1 MNRTIAKV
9 INDIQFWLRLA
20 TFLHEPIKLFLIW
33 ILHNLGNQSY
43 KGLPQNPQ
51 LLFQELSTP
60 VNQRKINKLKGK
72 VLQQDQLDLLLPP
85 NGNATDSSTFDVTL
99 LCVLIRH
106 FTTIPAPLNGWND
119 KNPPAH
125 DLSIAAFVIR
135 AREWR
140 NFVHHTDPDTI
151 TQAIFNQKW
160 QDGEQIINN
169 FGFTFPT
176 AQLQTQSL
184 DPRYDNVLK
193 SLQQYAKDK
202 ANLQQ
207 QLTVLGNEIK
217 KLKSQIKTIQ
227 QKPAGSTC
235 VKEAL
240 DHISNNITE
249 NESRKLLKNLGIVD
263 DGDPL
268 KDRVTKLEDE
278 KWLDIKRELEVI
290 GRRDVVKHIKEKTLI
305 TKALRSASQKLEEH
319 YEDELI
325 RCLIEK
331 PLSETDGETD
341 YVMREDVFIDLVV
354 LPSTVVDKDWSNSDR
369 AALMEQE
376 NVPKTTIHKSI
387 DQVLLSNDELVFI
400 RGIGGIG
407 KTSLLDM
414 LTFKWAKG
422 EIPDLSAIEFLFKF
436 TCRDLNDTSRKFSN
450 LQELFELK
458 FPEVFESITFD
469 DLMEISDRVLVIV
482 DGIDEL
488 KDIYVESK
496 PGGSSADSLA
506 QLVFKLLD
514 PKGDWLRNH
523 KVLACGRPK
532 AIEHV
537 KTKLPTNSKRKT
549 IEVCG
554 FDDENIVKYIDNFF
568 GENMEKAT
576 TVKDLIAQS
585 YNLRLMAR
593 VPVFL
598 FVICSVYKDNLLT
611 NIINTQTELYFYS
624 SLIFIRNHF
633 KSKPNQ
639 YPNLMSI
646 IEDRKVVEMLYS
658 IMQLSVTTYM
668 ENKVV
673 FSESDIR
680 SLKCRFPIE
689 ETGFITK
696 YRTGN
701 KQKVTY
707 QFRHLV
713 LHEFFTALHLCVTK
727 DIAPFKSNRELSS
740 CKPTIVGVQRMLET
754 NDNELFVTFYDKLDE
769 ICKSK
774 LPRFTKLF
782 HTKTKMETKME
793 TKMSLFKEFVG
804 AFLKLPSSMIKDG
817 NVLHID
823 NSKDDHQ
830 EFLNLFKESRGGNII
845 SPELK
850 SADITCSYFRG
861 DPQIVV
867 NLIKQMNI
875 TMIKKL
881 CCSTEPPFNEAVQYL
896 TSLVLSCCGEYNT
909 TLDILLNDGLYTR
922 SIRVIQGEFILH
934 ITPYY
939 IKNKKIPN
947 EWLEKSNTF
956 DITIIN
962 DSLVNK
968 EDDEK
973 TTMDFLRVIT
983 SYQKPITLGLRLGL
997 SKVYHN
1003 KETVQALLEKHHI
1016 DTTNIL
1022 IKTKLPI
1029 TRESRLYNEFKNSQP
1044 ISEC

>member
-1 MNRTIAKV
+1 MNRSIEKL

-20 TFLHEPIKLFLIW
+20 TFLHEPLKLFLIW
-33 ILHNLGNQSY
+33 ILHNLGNDPSY

-51 LLFQELSTP
+51 LLFQELSTL

-85 NGNATDSSTFDVTL
+85 SGNATDSSTFDVTL
-99 LCVLIRH
+99 LCILIRN
-106 FTTIPAPLNGWND
+106 FTTIPAPINGWND
-119 KNPPAH
+119 KNPPAN

-151 TQAIFNQKW
+151 TQAMFNQKW
-160 QDGEQIINN
+160 LEGEQIINN
-169 FGFTFPT
+169 FGFTFLT
-176 AQLQTQSL
+176 AKLQTQSL
-184 DPRYDNVLK
+184 DPRYDNVFN

-202 ANLQQ
+202 TNLQQ
-207 QLTVLGNEIK
+207 QLIVLGNEIK
-217 KLKSQIKTIQ
+217 TLRSRIKTIQ

-240 DHISNNITE
+240 DHISKNITE
-249 NESRKLLKNLGIVD
+249 NESRELLKNLGIDD

-268 KDRVTKLEDE
+268 KDLVTKLEDE

-290 GRRDVVKHIKEKTLI
+290 GRRDVVKQIQENTLI
-305 TKALRSASQKLEEH
+305 TKALRAASQKLEEH

-354 LPSTVVDKDWSNSDR
+354 LPSTIVDKEWSNSDR
-369 AALMEQE
+369 AALMEHE
-376 NVPKTTIHKSI
+376 NLPKTTIHKSI
-387 DQVLLSNDELVFI
+387 NQVLLPNDELVFI

-414 LTFKWAKG
+414 LTYKWAKG
-422 EIPDLSAIEFLFKF
+422 EIPDLSAIKFLFKF
-436 TCRDLNDTSRKFSN
+436 TCRDLNDASGKFSN

-458 FPEVFESITFD
+458 FPKVFESITFD

-482 DGIDEL
+482 DGLDEL

-496 PGGSSADSLA
+496 PGAFSKTSLA
-506 QLVFKLLD
+506 QLVFKLLE
-514 PKGDWLRNH
+514 PKGDWLKNH

-532 AIEHV
+532 AIEYV

-568 GENMEKAT
+568 GENVEKAT
-576 TVKDLIAQS
+576 TVKDLIVQS
-585 YNLRLMAR
+585 YDLRLMAR

-598 FVICSVYKDNLLT
+598 FVICSVYKENLLK
-611 NIINTQTELYFYS
+611 NSINTQTELYFYS

-673 FSESDIR
+673 FNESDIR
-680 SLKCRFPIE
+680 SLGCRFPIE
-689 ETGFITK
+689 ETGFVTK

-701 KQKVTY
+701 KQKATF

-713 LHEFFTALHLCVTK
+713 LHEYHTALHLCVTK
-727 DIAPFKSNRELSS
+727 DITPFKSNRELSS
-740 CKPTIVGVQRMLET
+740 CKPTMVGVQRMLET
-754 NDNELFVTFYDKLDE
+754 GDNTLFVTFYDKLIE
-769 ICKSK
+769 IYQS
-774 LPRFTKLF
+774 RWFTKI
-782 HTKTKMETKME
+782 K
-793 TKMSLFKEFVG
+793 LFKGKKAKTFKKFVG
-804 AFLKLPSSMIKDG
+804 AFLKLPLSMIKDG
-817 NVLHID
+817 NILFIDANDNDHI
-823 NSKDDHQ
+823 
-830 EFLNLFKESRGGNII
+830 EFLNLYKESGGGNII

-850 SADITCSYFRG
+850 SAELHVNGYRDAQNI
-861 DPQIVV
+861 V
-867 NLIKQMNI
+867 NLIKQSKVTTI
-875 TMIKKL
+875 TKL
-881 CCSTEPPFNEAVQYL
+881 GINNRTPSIDEAEQYL
-896 TSLVLSCCGEYNT
+896 ISLALSSIGEYDAVINIFRTDTYWRYNVKDSEFWVAGNPSFLNT
-909 TLDILLNDGLYTR
+909 IFY
-922 SIRVIQGEFILH
+922 
-934 ITPYY
+934 
-939 IKNKKIPN
+939 
-947 EWLEKSNTF
+947 EWLKNANNFRILIDKRFPLNT
-956 DITIIN
+956 
-962 DSLVNK
+962 K
-968 EDDEK
+968 EAL
-973 TTMDFLRVIT
+973 DFLNRIT
-983 SYQKPITLGLRLGL
+983 SYQKLITLQWQFEIEIE
-997 SKVYHN
+997 V
-1003 KETVQALLEKHHI
+1003 ETVRATLEKHHI
-1016 DTTNIL
+1016 DTTNIRIRATYGPML
-1022 IKTKLPI
+1022 D
-1029 TRESRLYNEFKNSQP
+1029 
-1044 ISEC
+1044 